1 MLAVEEYYMETVATV
16 KGQIVI
22 PAPLR
27 HKFGIKK
34 GTKFHVYEEDGKIV
48 LEPINFQELLR
59 SLRGILKGTNAVQ
72 ELMAE
77 RALDREREDA
87 KFAPRVR

>member
-1 MLAVEEYYMETVATV
+1 METVATV
-16 KGQIVI
+16 KGQVVI

-27 HKFGIKK
+27 QKLGIKK
-34 GTKFHVYEEDGKIV
+34 GTKFHVYEENGKIV
-48 LEPINFQELLR
+48 LEPIDFERLLD
-59 SLRGILKGTNAVQ
+59 SLQGILKGTNAVQ

>member
-1 MLAVEEYYMETVATV
+1 MQTVATV
-16 KGQIVI
+16 KGQVVI

-27 HKFGIKK
+27 QKLGIKK
-34 GTKFHVYEEDGKIV
+34 GTKFYVYEENGKIV
-48 LEPINFQELLR
+48 LEPIDFERLLD
-59 SLRGILKGTNAVQ
+59 SLQGILKGTHAVQ

>member
-1 MLAVEEYYMETVATV
+1 METVATV

-34 GTKFHVYEEDGKIV
+34 GTKFYVYEDNGKIV

-59 SLRGILKGTNAVQ
+59 SLRGILKGTGAFEEFV
-72 ELMAE
+72 AE
-77 RALDREREDA
+77 RARDREREDA
-87 KFAPRVR
+87 EFPPRVR

>member
-1 MLAVEEYYMETVATV
+1 MQTTVTV

-27 HKFGIKK
+27 HKYGIKK
-34 GTKFHVYEEDGKIV
+34 GTKVRVYEEAGKIV
-48 LEPINFQELLR
+48 LEPLDLDRLLGR
-59 SLRGILKGTNAVQ
+59 LRGLLKDTGALE

-77 RALDREREDA
+77 RARDREKEEADA
-87 KFAPRVR
+87 DFFTRPR